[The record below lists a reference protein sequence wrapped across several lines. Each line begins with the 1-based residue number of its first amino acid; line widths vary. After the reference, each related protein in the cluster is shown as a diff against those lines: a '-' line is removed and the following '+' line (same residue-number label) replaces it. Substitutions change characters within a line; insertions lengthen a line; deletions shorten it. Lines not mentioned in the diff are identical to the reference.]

1 MFISY
6 SFILFIA
13 LLLVVYYIVPKRLQW
28 IILLIANF
36 VFYCSAGSLYWVF
49 ILLTSFTVYIAGI
62 IMGRLDDRLSDYNA
76 KIRSGEI
83 QKPSREEKKLYKK
96 KVNGRKK
103 AVMLLC
109 LFINLGKIL
118 FVPEKCMHR
127 DCH

>member
-76 KIRSGEI
+76 
-83 QKPSREEKKLYKK
+83 
-96 KVNGRKK
+96 
-103 AVMLLC
+103 
-109 LFINLGKIL
+109 
-118 FVPEKCMHR
+118 
-127 DCH
+127 